1 MRTQL
6 NMSTPDLIKR
16 IKDQIMGKSRY
27 MVDPD
32 DVEELIKRYEILI
45 EKHNYDD
52 KE

>member
-6 NMSTPDLIKR
+6 NMPTPDLIKR

-32 DVEELIKRYEILI
+32 DVEELIKRYENLA
-45 EKHNYDD
+45 ETLNYD
-52 KE
+52 EE